1 MVYILLSIFVLQ
13 LNTGDIKSKTGQVPA
28 VKISG
33 YTHFIYTY
41 HTTDSII
48 DNFNITYA
56 RVKFYGNLSRSLSF
70 RLEPN
75 LLTGKIRYAYFDMSL
90 FPFTSLRVG
99 QFKVPFGAEY
109 QPYPVKN
116 LTPTLSKATQLFTQ
130 EVVTG
135 DKGLEL
141 HGKFPHLKYALALM
155 EADPTIENK
164 AIGGMISVFPLRKLV
179 ELGAAYYSGEYSQKV
194 KFMNGF
200 AKIDLGVAGLRA
212 EVIKGNMEDTDK
224 MGYYLTLYAPIR
236 SQKLHGSSITP
247 VIKYGYA
254 DPNTD
259 ADGDASKEIHA
270 GLLLKYHK
278 YLKVFAFYEIY
289 QEEINDIDNNR
300 FIIDF
305 NFSFQ

>member
-1 MVYILLSIFVLQ
+1 MIHILLSIIVLQ
-13 LNTGDIKSKTGQVPA
+13 LNTGDIKSKTGQVPS

-41 HTTDSII
+41 HTADSII
-48 DNFNITYA
+48 DNFNITHA
-56 RVKFYGNLSRSLSF
+56 RVKFYGNLSRRLFF

-116 LTPTLSKATQLFTQ
+116 LTPTLSKATQLFTR
-130 EVVTG
+130 EVITG

-141 HGKFPHLKYALALM
+141 HGEFPHLKYALALM

-164 AIGGMISVFPLRKLV
+164 AIGGMISIFPLRKLIEV
-179 ELGAAYYSGEYSQKV
+179 GAAYYNGEYSQKV

-200 AKIDLGVAGLRA
+200 AKIDLGVVDLRS
-212 EVIKGNMEDTDK
+212 EIIKGYIGDTDK
-224 MGYYLTLYAPIR
+224 IGYTLTLYAPIR
-236 SQKLHGSSITP
+236 SQKLHGRSIIP

-254 DPNTD
+254 DPDTH

-278 YLKVFAFYEIY
+278 HLKVFAFYEIY
-289 QEEINDIDNNR
+289 QEETNDIDNNR

-305 NFSFQ
+305 NFSF